1 MCDSADAYV
10 HKLGYLQL
18 GDESSTDRGVVVGH
32 TSGGGRVSSGSRPE
46 AQVPVVSRTAHQQ
59 QQQQGQHHHARDASR
74 GPRALG
80 AIESFIE
87 GGVVTSG
94 TPVAVEA
101 QQQTNRKGAIQPPD
115 YKMYERE
122 NIIAASRFATP
133 KPVEQI
139 GGVGQPQ
146 QQHHLHHH
154 QGRNQQQQQQAPV
167 YENIEYYPQ
176 QQAPPYYH
184 PVDSRKSPRSSPRG
198 SMAGETYEAT
208 FRKAQPQVP
217 TGNRY
222 QTSSPAKELPPY
234 EAPPVYENIQE
245 VAHFENDAQ
254 NKPGPQVPNY
264 YHPANI
270 NGGDYVVMTGK
281 VWKFRDD

>member
-18 GDESSTDRGVVVGH
+18 GDESSTERGIV
-32 TSGGGRVSSGSRPE
+32 GGRVSAGGSRPE
-46 AQVPVVSRTAHQQ
+46 AQVPVVPRNSHQLQQ
-59 QQQQGQHHHARDASR
+59 QQQQQHARDASR

-80 AIESFIE
+80 AIESFMD
-87 GGVVTSG
+87 GGALTG
-94 TPVAVEA
+94 GPAVEQHQQQQ
-101 QQQTNRKGAIQPPD
+101 QQQTNRQAPLQPPD

-122 NIIAASRFATP
+122 NIIALSRFATP
-133 KPVEQI
+133 KPVE
-139 GGVGQPQ
+139 
-146 QQHHLHHH
+146 HLHH
-154 QGRNQQQQQQAPV
+154 QTRATSQQQQQQQQQAQAPV

-198 SMAGETYEAT
+198 SLAGETYEAT

-217 TGNRY
+217 TGSRY
-222 QTSSPAKELPPY
+222 QTASPAKELPPY

-245 VAHFENDAQ
+245 VAHFDNEGQ

-281 VWKFRDD
+281 VRTARSGFGGVGLSVD